1 MCDFE
6 EGDANSFASRKMVQ
20 DTLSPT
26 LSPSNLFLYEILAV
40 DFVLCTLR
48 CCQLNEKEMKCFPS
62 LLVLTLFLF
71 GFALLDFCFFFL
83 YRCWYNFIAV
93 GANIV
98 CGLGVLFCFVFF
110 EEKIASWDFN
120 LFQFTYQLF
129 SCFYKSSHDLH
140 VLLFAVFFFCNCQG
154 NVFHWTECCIYYLL
168 CRFSQQHSTCI
179 KV

>member
-1 MCDFE
+1 
-6 EGDANSFASRKMVQ
+6 
-20 DTLSPT
+20 
-26 LSPSNLFLYEILAV
+26 
-40 DFVLCTLR
+40 
-48 CCQLNEKEMKCFPS
+48 MKCFPS

-129 SCFYKSSHDLH
+129 SCFYKSSRDLH
-140 VLLFAVFFFCNCQG
+140 VLLFAVFFF
-154 NVFHWTECCIYYLL
+154 L
-168 CRFSQQHSTCI
+168 
-179 KV
+179 